1 MRRAKQGTAHAGRRG
16 TARPEYHDGRL
27 LGRKNWEDRQ
37 AIARR
42 GTRVEQRPWNRKTKK
57 RPARTWPFV
66 CFLRPSHYPLP
77 FDNMDISI
85 WSEICQL
92 FATFTWRGPVD
103 LEFIDL
109 FGGADA

>member
-1 MRRAKQGTAHAGRRG
+1 MRSAKQGTAHAGRRG

-27 LGRKNWEDRQ
+27 LGRKDWKDRQ

-42 GTRVEQRPWNRKTKK
+42 VAPMIRTLEAPGSQLEWTQTATKE
-57 RPARTWPFV
+57 
-66 CFLRPSHYPLP
+66 PSHYPLP

-92 FATFTWRGPVD
+92 FDTFTRRGPVN
-103 LEFIDL
+103 LKL
-109 FGGADA
+109 VNL